1 MAALP
6 TTDTYDDHSLT
17 WGAPGSELEE
27 LQAEA
32 GRRIAMEA
40 LEAGRQA
47 LELDAKTAFRPTTGA
62 PPE

>member
-1 MAALP
+1 MAASP
-6 TTDTYDDHSLT
+6 TDTYDDHSLT
-17 WGAPGSELEE
+17 WGAPGSELEG

-47 LELDAKTAFRPTTGA
+47 LELDAKTAFRATTGE
-62 PPE
+62 PPG

>member
-1 MAALP
+1 MTSLP
-6 TTDTYDDHSLT
+6 PDTYDDQALT

-27 LQAEA
+27 MQAEF

-47 LELDAKTAFRPTTGA
+47 LELDAKTAFRATGGA
-62 PPE
+62 HPG

>member
-1 MAALP
+1 MNALP
-6 TTDTYDDHSLT
+6 ADANDGQSLQ

-27 LQAEA
+27 LQAEV

-47 LELDAKTAFRPTTGA
+47 LELDAKTAFRATSGTHPA
-62 PPE
+62 

>member
-1 MAALP
+1 MNALP
-6 TTDTYDDHSLT
+6 ADANDSQSLQ

-27 LQAEA
+27 LQAEV

-47 LELDAKTAFRPTTGA
+47 LELDAKTAFRVTSGTHPG
-62 PPE
+62 